1 MMTTRLNKVL
11 SHHATGSGAN
21 IHCAAAHRRFRA
33 IATALMIAVSLSH
46 CGGGDGKTG
55 SNGTGSV
62 PPVEESLTAS
72 GPITTLGPTGIG
84 GTSLDDAGAQLQI
97 NSRDARPTEEL
108 RFGMFAEAGG
118 GTFMGA
124 AAGGTVRIVSAQSA
138 VVGPITAVNAAAR
151 SLTVVTVPVSIDPNT
166 IFDGFAGLA
175 TLSPGARV
183 EVYGLPQPPS
193 NNIVAT
199 RINLLSPDVSAP
211 VEILGVVS
219 GSTINQIN
227 IAGLSVSTSSATLLI
242 GGAPPVSLSSGILIA
257 ENTRVRVIGVFDAA
271 RNGVV
276 ATQVIGGLS
285 PLRNDNS
292 VLVLDGLVQ
301 SVTAPGRFRL
311 NDADV
316 DAGAVGGG
324 SVVAGARVQ
333 VRGRKANGVLT
344 ASEFRQIAAADR
356 ITYVAQGDI
365 ANFNSVASF
374 RVRGELFTSVGAN
387 IGGGTAADLVNGR
400 RVRIRAVAGAGVLQ
414 AIDVTFVTP

>member
-11 SHHATGSGAN
+11 SHHATGSCAN
-21 IHCAAAHRRFRA
+21 IHCAATHRRFRA
-33 IATALMIAVSLSH
+33 IASALMIAVSLSH
-46 CGGGDGKTG
+46 CGGDGKTG

-72 GPITTLGPTGIG
+72 GPITTLGPTGVG
-84 GTSLDDAGAQLQI
+84 GTALDDTGAQLQI
-97 NSRDARPTEEL
+97 NAQNSRPVAEL
-108 RFGMFAEAGG
+108 RLGMFAEAGG
-118 GTFMGA
+118 VIVGSATSGTA
-124 AAGGTVRIVSAQSA
+124 RSLSAQSA
-138 VVGPITAVNAAAR
+138 VLGPITAINPAAR
-151 SLTVVTVPVSIDPNT
+151 TLTVVTVPVSIDPNT

-227 IAGLSVSTSSATLLI
+227 VAGLSVSTSSATLLI
-242 GGAPPVSLSSGILIA
+242 GGAPPVSLSPGILIA

-271 RNGVV
+271 RNSVV
-276 ATQVIGGLS
+276 ATQVVGGLS
-285 PLRNDNS
+285 PVRNDNS

-311 NDADV
+311 NDTDV

-324 SVVAGARVQ
+324 SVVAGTRVQ

-387 IGGGTAADLVNGR
+387 IVGGTAADFVNGR

>member
-1 MMTTRLNKVL
+1 MMTTLMKKIVF
-11 SHHATGSGAN
+11 SGMEQCAVYAVRSAPCR
-21 IHCAAAHRRFRA
+21 HFAAAAF
-33 IATALMIAVSLSH
+33 ALTLALSLSH
-46 CGGGDGKTG
+46 CGGDGKTG

-62 PPVEESLTAS
+62 PPVEEALTAS
-72 GPITTLGPTGIG
+72 GPITTLGPTGVG
-84 GTSLDDAGAQLQI
+84 GTSLDDASAQLQI
-97 NSRDARPTEEL
+97 NAQSARSTSEL
-108 RFGMFAEAGG
+108 RLGMFAEAGG
-118 GTFMGA
+118 TIIGSATNGTA
-124 AAGGTVRIVSAQSA
+124 RSLSAQSA
-138 VVGPITAVNAAAR
+138 VVGQITAINPVAR
-151 SLTVVTVPVSIDPNT
+151 TLTVVTVPVSIDQNT
-166 IFDGFAGLA
+166 ILDGFSGLSA
-175 TLSPGARV
+175 LSLGARI
-183 EVYGLPQPPS
+183 EVYGLPQLPS
-193 NNIVAT
+193 NIVAAT
-199 RINLLSPDVSAP
+199 RIGILPPDATAP
-211 VEILGVVS
+211 VEILGNAT
-219 GSTINQIN
+219 GATINQITV
-227 IAGLSVSTSSATLLI
+227 AGTFVSTSGATLII
-242 GGAPPVSLSSGILIA
+242 GGVPQISPSPGALIA

-271 RNGVV
+271 RNSIA
-276 ATQVIGGLS
+276 ATQVVGGLT
-285 PLRNDNS
+285 PVRNDNS
-292 VLVLDGLVQ
+292 VLVLDGLAQ

-387 IGGGTAADLVNGR
+387 IVGGTAADLVNGR